1 MLEILLGV
9 IYALLLWVVTRWIFK
24 AIKKVINLFPCE
36 NKDKT
41 ISKIILKILII
52 ICVVMT
58 LFILYSYGVR
68 IRRWL

>member
-1 MLEILLGV
+1 MLEILLGA
-9 IYALLLWVVTRWIFK
+9 IYALLLWVVTGWIFK
-24 AIKKVINLFPCE
+24 EIKKVVNLFPCE
-36 NKDKT
+36 SKDKT

-58 LFILYSYGVR
+58 LFILYSYGAR